1 MEDVPVIPVPEDEDE
16 DDVDV
21 CCGGDG
27 APTEGYP
34 VGSGTFLLR
43 NAAPRHWD
51 VTVPIGCD
59 WGASKMA
66 EDDADEDDDDVPV
79 LDDVPYEIAIPVS
92 T

>member
-1 MEDVPVIPVPEDEDE
+1 MWTYAAEVMGLPPKD
-16 DDVDV
+16 
-21 CCGGDG
+21 
-27 APTEGYP
+27 TP